1 MDLTYA
7 FAFQMNYSVK
17 QLTVLM
23 AILLVLVTVGSG
35 IASFLLLEN
44 YYHTEESR
52 LEVQARQRLNLAAK
66 MIGNQ
71 VLFYQEAVDLLA
83 GRGNMADLLSF
94 SEDDEV
100 ERWALQIR
108 TTLPGAFG
116 LALARRDGQIIGD
129 PLIQRIGNVCQD
141 DLKHFANNESVPYP
155 PYHHEIRGL
164 EHFDLFSKVET
175 QGGEDGGVL
184 LVSFHTD
191 TLLRM
196 LQRSLTPG
204 DVLSIHTNTD
214 QQIARTGPFD
224 PEKTLALKTNIPN
237 TPWNIRLQTK
247 PISPSGFYYQFI
259 MVNLVM
265 LLIVIGIVLLS
276 TRRFA
281 KLISTDMQ
289 RVHQRIDSILDG
301 KFNPA
306 LNRPTIAEIASLV
319 PDIDRVSQTMR
330 KQHEELLDQ
339 SLSDPLTGLHN
350 RRYFDIMI
358 TRAFDQ
364 SQRRPP
370 AMLLVIDLNNF
381 KLANDSLGHEFGDQ
395 ILRDLADCLKRNTRN
410 SDEVARIGGDEFA
423 VILQDIAGTDI
434 ESWVREFARRYDREL
449 QVRRP
454 QAIQSHCCTLSI
466 GVAMID
472 AQTYRSSGEAVHAAD
487 QAMYAAKSQLAEHS
501 RYHIA
506 TTGDDPNNAASTT

>member
-1 MDLTYA
+1 MK
-7 FAFQMNYSVK
+7 YSVK

-23 AILLVLVTVGSG
+23 TILLILVTAGSG
-35 IASFLLLEN
+35 VASFLLLEN

-52 LEVQARQRLNLAAK
+52 VEVLARQRLSLAAN
-66 MIGNQ
+66 MIGRQ

-83 GRGNMADLLSF
+83 GGGNIADLLSF
-94 SEDDEV
+94 SDDKEV

-116 LALARRDGQIIGD
+116 LALARPDGQIIGD
-129 PLIQRIGNVCQD
+129 HLIQRIGAVCQH
-141 DLKHFANNESVPYP
+141 DLKHFANNKTIPYP
-155 PYHHEIRGL
+155 PYHHEVRSL
-164 EHFDLFSKVET
+164 EHFDLFTKVKT
-175 QGGEDGGVL
+175 PGGEDGGVL

-191 TLLRM
+191 TLVRM

-204 DVLSIHTNTD
+204 DVLSIHTTTD
-214 QQIARTGPFD
+214 EELARTGPDD
-224 PEKTLALKTNIPN
+224 PGKALSLTTDVPN
-237 TPWNIRLQTK
+237 TPWKIRLQTK
-247 PISPSGFYYQFI
+247 PISPSGFFHQFI
-259 MVNLVM
+259 AINLAM
-265 LLIVIGIVLLS
+265 LLIVIGIVFFS

-281 KLISTDMQ
+281 RLISVDMQ
-289 RVHQRIDSILDG
+289 RVHQRINSILDG
-301 KFNPA
+301 KSDPELHRPA
-306 LNRPTIAEIASLV
+306 IAEIASLM

-395 ILRDLADCLKRNTRN
+395 ILRDLADCLQRNTRN

-423 VILQDIAGTDI
+423 VILQDIAGSDI
-434 ESWVREFARRYDREL
+434 ESWVREFTRRYDREL

-454 QAIQSHCCTLSI
+454 QAIKSHCCTLSV
-466 GVAMID
+466 GVAVID
-472 AQTYRSSGEAVHAAD
+472 AQTYRSAGEAVHAAD
-487 QAMYAAKSQLAEHS
+487 QAMYMAKSQQAEHS

-506 TTGDDPNNAASTT
+506 TSGDESNNTASTT